1 MFILCNQQSICDQ
14 KYILFCFLIKSF
26 LLNWIHT
33 PWHFVNCAK
42 VYLDH
47 WKHPPPVLGD
57 DHLVG
62 EALELAPQA
71 AVLQLDPGLLEAG
84 VLGCGVGGGQAEA
97 EVVRGHAAAAAGDTL
112 HTGVSLHAP
121 LSPLVPTCQL
131 SRCHRW
137 FRAEAAISAMSWE
150 MFALGSP
157 EINWGDSA
165 AESAP
170 RPALATRPQLRGSW
184 PGAAAL
190 VAGSGY
196 RAMVAAA
203 AEAPE
208 PEAGMGAGSGLAWPG
223 RMWRWC
229 WWRISS
235 ISGCTSPCGCQQSAG
250 GTFTRLPITSEM
262 PPPREREIRN
272 TVCSGGTEP
281 WQRLTQHTADTLS
294 PSPQQTGR
302 ELGPCPEP
310 SPQLRSPR
318 LVSTWHP
325 VPVTVV
331 ITSVVTR
338 GRADLRPPSDL
349 HCWHCLADHK
359 TTDWLNQN
367 CFTARNQN
375 IYLGPGTDQKAIK
388 NLNLRAGQSMWFGRS
403 KGLNCIVQRE
413 KITYLRL
420 ILSSSGRWSKK
431 VFILWQHFPRSWE
444 NIHWQ

>member
-47 WKHPPPVLGD
+47 WKHPPSVLGD

-97 EVVRGHAAAAAGDTL
+97 EVVRGHAAAAAAVDTL

-208 PEAGMGAGSGLAWPG
+208 PEAGMGTGSGLAWPG

-229 WWRISS
+229 WWRISR
-235 ISGCTSPCGCQQSAG
+235 ISGRTSPLLSAVSRRNLYPTG
-250 GTFTRLPITSEM
+250 HHQWDAAATGAGDKEHCLQWRHGAMTTANPTHRRYPIT
-262 PPPREREIRN
+262 I
-272 TVCSGGTEP
+272 T
-281 WQRLTQHTADTLS
+281 TADRA
-294 PSPQQTGR
+294 GA
-302 ELGPCPEP
+302 GPCPEP